1 MVKRKKAIKPIF
13 EKMEVGTTETW
24 DIKRMESVRNSLDR
38 YKVTGGRGKEFKT
51 KREGAVIK
59 VTRIA

>member
-1 MVKRKKAIKPIF
+1 
-13 EKMEVGTTETW
+13 MEVGTTETW

-38 YKVTGGRGKEFKT
+38 YKVTDGRGKAFTT

-59 VTRIA
+59 VTRTA